1 MTVKGAIVASAV
13 AGLFAAATPAV
24 VHAKDAGK
32 VKCSGIND
40 CKGKGACKSATSS
53 CKGMND
59 CKGKGWVESSAKEC
73 RPRRAPSSPR
83 SNCRF
88 DGTASPGHAR
98 RGLFHLRVHP

>member
-59 CKGKGWVESSAKEC
+59 CKGKGWIETLGQGVQDQEGHRRHREVTVGLTE
-73 RPRRAPSSPR
+73 RPRRATLGEACFIR
-83 SNCRF
+83 
-88 DGTASPGHAR
+88 GT
-98 RGLFHLRVHP
+98 

>member
-73 RPRRAPSSPR
+73 TKKK
-83 SNCRF
+83 
-88 DGTASPGHAR
+88 GT
-98 RGLFHLRVHP
+98 VVTEK

>member
-13 AGLFAAATPAV
+13 AGLFATAMPAIA
-24 VHAKDAGK
+24 HAKDTGN

-59 CKGKGWVESSAKEC
+59 CKGKGWVETSAKEC
-73 RPRRAPSSPR
+73 KTKKGSVVT
-83 SNCRF
+83 
-88 DGTASPGHAR
+88 GE
-98 RGLFHLRVHP
+98 